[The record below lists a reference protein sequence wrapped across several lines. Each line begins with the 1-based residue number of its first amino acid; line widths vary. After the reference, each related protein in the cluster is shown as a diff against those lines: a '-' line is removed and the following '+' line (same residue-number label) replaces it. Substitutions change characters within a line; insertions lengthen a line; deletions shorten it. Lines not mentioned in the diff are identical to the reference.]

1 MQHNGGGEAAA
12 NTDAAPTKRTR
23 RPSVRLH
30 EPYYENLPG
39 QRKLHRQLNPI
50 KKLSEGVKKPRS
62 VRAPLAKNKKNEG
75 PINAGAGEK
84 LGNFNCDDDVA
95 IGNWKNFSTSNR
107 DRDFKRKRVRPSDSE
122 NFASAKSRRVGVE
135 ENQNFQLSSDGE
147 SEEQGEEEEEEEEVE
162 EEEEEEE
169 EENGEGTNN
178 NLVVENTDLSTPN
191 SSSGGDDDG
200 YDKLSGDDHN
210 VNNKKGIERRGY
222 KNSLDSTEMAGG
234 FRARE
239 GERNGNGVRAWLTEL
254 GLQKYNPLFEIHEVD
269 DEVLALLT
277 LDDLKDMGI
286 SAVGSRRKMYSSI
299 QKLVKRGS

>member
-1 MQHNGGGEAAA
+1 MQHNDGGAAAAA

-62 VRAPLAKNKKNEG
+62 VRTQLAKNQKNDG
-75 PINAGAGEK
+75 PINAGTGEK

-95 IGNWKNFSTSNR
+95 IGNWRNFNTSNR

-122 NFASAKSRRVGVE
+122 KFVSRKSRRVGVE

-147 SEEQGEEEEEEEEVE
+147 SEKQGEEEEEEEVE

-169 EENGEGTNN
+169 NGEDTNN

-191 SSSGGDDDG
+191 SSSGGHDDG
-200 YDKLSGDDHN
+200 YDNLSGDDNN
-210 VNNKKGIERRGY
+210 VNNKKGFKRRGY
-222 KNSLDSTEMAGG
+222 KNSLDSTEI
-234 FRARE
+234 ARGVRTTE
-239 GERNGNGVRAWLTEL
+239 GERNVNGVRAWLTEL
-254 GLQKYNPLFEIHEVD
+254 GLQKYTPLFEIHEVD